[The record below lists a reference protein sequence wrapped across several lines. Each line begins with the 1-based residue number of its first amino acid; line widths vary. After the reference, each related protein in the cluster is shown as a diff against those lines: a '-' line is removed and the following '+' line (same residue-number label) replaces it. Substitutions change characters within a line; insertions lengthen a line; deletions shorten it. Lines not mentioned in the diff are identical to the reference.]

1 MVVCEI
7 CSAEDIGVDHVC
19 SETYR
24 FKYLLH
30 EWKDYKK
37 KLAKDKE
44 GIKISYHSETNILK
58 PCTTNI
64 NKGSYTVTLS
74 SRELASVDNQL
85 VFALKVYNDRKEDL
99 IFIMKAAVLVP
110 YEPFHIEDINNMCV
124 TNAVIE
130 LSAKTDYKYTI
141 FFRLNKPLVGSYK
154 IPLAFTFQVN
164 NKSKW
169 HAEET
174 NKETRKTETER
185 VEDAQM
191 KSFSISREI
200 VVVVTD
206 FDVVPE
212 EKGKSPFKDELEVPG
227 LAEKRPSLLP
237 GDFVR
242 IRLHEDNTVYRA
254 VVKKVNDTT
263 IDISKVHPQIYDLIL
278 KDPRTKLDVS
288 FEVSRLPYERM
299 HMAVDN
305 CVKKKLLPLLFPNE
319 ELNNGD
325 IQYLHQIPDNRFY
338 NKKILENREQKL
350 AVLNILNGS
359 SRSAPYIVFGPPGT
373 GKTITIVEA
382 ILQIKQYLPKSKILI
397 CAPANAAC
405 DMLASKLIEFVKD
418 RKEIIRIH
426 TCSRNWKDVPEDVKR
441 YSNHNGTDFI
451 DIPVPQL
458 MSYRIV
464 ITTLCLIGKYSGMYN
479 PDHVFIDEAAQ
490 ASEPEADI
498 AISMLQRNKQLVL
511 AGDPKQLGPHC
522 VSEAAAQLG
531 LTTSLL
537 ERLMTTNSLY
547 TTAKNNKFITM
558 LILNYRAHQDVLK
571 VPNVLFYDDQ
581 LRAVSAEAAS
591 DPIANTC
598 IYALAVPSSSQC
610 QESAV
615 EFCSIMADEKR
626 EGKSPSYYNESEVQM
641 VLKYVQ
647 KILALSIT
655 PEVLESHIGVITPY
669 MRQLHRIKNRLQ
681 EHGYKDIEVGT
692 TEVFQ
697 GREKRIIIISTVRSK
712 DDLLLIDEKY
722 KLGFVKNE
730 KRLNVALTR
739 AKSKL
744 IVIGNPH
751 ILGNTYNPKNQGSG
765 NKNWEYY
772 ITFCEDKN
780 AFFGAQYLRRTDEV
794 KDDIINR
801 FSNIRLSNF
810 VNNTNS
816 NNQ

>member
-1 MVVCEI
+1 MVNG
-7 CSAEDIGVDHVC
+7 EDRFWSSNQIQHNAYQIP
-19 SETYR
+19 SKYR
-24 FKYLLH
+24 KMLLSGLKFKY
-30 EWKDYKK
+30 E
-37 KLAKDKE
+37 
-44 GIKISYHSETNILK
+44 SSEQMQNLNRI
-58 PCTTNI
+58 
-64 NKGSYTVTLS
+64 
-74 SRELASVDNQL
+74 R
-85 VFALKVYNDRKEDL
+85 AL
-99 IFIMKAAVLVP
+99 
-110 YEPFHIEDINNMCV
+110 YEPDDDGKGTQGPTPENYQDFFHFLLWLNEAGETLMLQRYNMSEVTMVAKKRPLDI
-124 TNAVIE
+124 
-130 LSAKTDYKYTI
+130 L
-141 FFRLNKPLVGSYK
+141 
-154 IPLAFTFQVN
+154 
-164 NKSKW
+164 
-169 HAEET
+169 
-174 NKETRKTETER
+174 
-185 VEDAQM
+185 
-191 KSFSISREI
+191 
-200 VVVVTD
+200 
-206 FDVVPE
+206 
-212 EKGKSPFKDELEVPG
+212 ELEVPG

-610 QESAV
+610 PESAV

-647 KILALSIT
+647 KMLALSIT

-772 ITFCEDKN
+772 ITFCEGKN